1 MIECKA
7 ESFAE
12 RGVVAIIRGVT
23 GEELFKLT
31 DALIAGGI
39 QLIELTLD
47 TNGAFGLIQLL
58 AEKYSRKAMIGAGT
72 VLDADSAKAAIH
84 SGAEFIVSPHSDE
97 KIISAVKKEGMLS
110 IPGAFT
116 PSEMMEAY
124 QAGADYIKLFPA
136 GYAGAEYI
144 RQIRTPLPHIPILA
158 TGGIHSKNMGDFLE
172 AGANALG
179 FGSSLYTVNLLANNE
194 FDKIAFNA
202 RQLIQQFRNNQEK
215 GKIYTVLNN

>member
-1 MIECKA
+1 MIDCKA

-12 RGVVAIIRGVT
+12 SGVVAIIRGVT

-47 TNGAFGLIQLL
+47 TKGAFGLIQLL
-58 AEKYSRKAMIGAGT
+58 AEKYCRKAMIGAGT
-72 VLDADSAKAAIH
+72 VLDAHSAKEAIH

-97 KIISAVKKEGMLS
+97 KIISSVKKEGMLS

-116 PSEMMEAY
+116 PSEMMAAY
-124 QAGADYIKLFPA
+124 QSGADFIKLFPA
-136 GYAGAEYI
+136 GYAGADYI

-158 TGGIHSKNMGDFLE
+158 TGGIRLSNMEDFME
-172 AGANALG
+172 AGADALG
-179 FGSSLYTVNLLANNE
+179 FGSSLYTDHLIKNNE
-194 FDKIAFNA
+194 FDNISLNA
-202 RQLIQQFRNNQEK
+202 MKLVQQFKKNQQKER
-215 GKIYTVLNN
+215 LLS